1 MRNAII
7 AAAVLFAA
15 CSNPP
20 PPPPDRAAIEAQT
33 QALLRPIPEPQ
44 PGPLSGF
51 VSARDEK
58 TLSLDSGGQHLVP
71 LRVNARTPTLR
82 DGQKGS
88 AADIREGDV
97 VRAAYSMGPDGAPM
111 ATQLVVTSKPFT
123 GRDTPP
129 GTNSGQP
136 AQAATP
142 AQQQELVVAPA
153 QDLAAVDPK
162 TGEPPVV
169 MEVTPP
175 ETRKQ

>member
-1 MRNAII
+1 MRIAIV

-15 CSNPP
+15 CNTHQP

-33 QALLRPIPEPQ
+33 QALLKPIPERQ

-71 LRVNARTPTLR
+71 LKVNARTPTLR
-82 DGQKGS
+82 DGEKGS
-88 AADIREGDV
+88 VADIREGDV

-123 GRDTPP
+123 GRATPP
-129 GTNSGQP
+129 GTNAGA
-136 AQAATP
+136 AQEP
-142 AQQQELVVAPA
+142 PQQQELVVAPA

-169 MEVTPP
+169 MDVTPA